1 MNLKKCFIQI
11 QILNLAYMK
20 YERIFTETPKIA
32 IWDRIDILT
41 TLNGVKK
48 QLEIKSSNQN
58 INLSEKLIIEKA
70 KGVAF
75 CIRSSRDLFSQSNSK
90 NLTPS
95 LTSLYYGT
103 YNLLSALMIG
113 NVANDLTLESIEN
126 FSKNG
131 GHGLKSIY
139 NSPTFDLAND
149 EFIYCCNNGFYK
161 ELLKSFG
168 YNFENI
174 VMPQNYK
181 KFKDI
186 PEIEIHKLI
195 SLKDLL
201 SRIPELKN
209 IYVEIFQEQP
219 NYLNYFAINQY
230 NENKGKYSISIDENQ
245 NTDFLKSEQINNI
258 LNLPKE
264 FIFEYKKTN
273 SSPNEQFIC
282 ENIPSELINFNPK
295 YSSPIANDCQIKQL
309 LGIDDMLLL
318 YFKLFYILSIW
329 TRYRPNLWRE
339 VCDGQY
345 DQYRSLFTILTDA
358 AERVIPNLFL
368 DKFYERRI
376 ILASQSYWG

>member
-1 MNLKKCFIQI
+1 ME
-11 QILNLAYMK
+11 
-20 YERIFTETPKIA
+20 YERIYTETPKTA

-48 QLEIKSSNQN
+48 QLEIKSSRLN
-58 INLSEKLIIEKA
+58 INLSEELIVEKA

-75 CIRSSRDLFSQSNSK
+75 CIRSSRDLFNQSSSK

-103 YNLLSALMIG
+103 YNFLSALMIG
-113 NVANDLTLESIEN
+113 DITNNLTLENIEN

-131 GHGLKSIY
+131 GHGIKSIY
-139 NSPTFDLAND
+139 NSPTTDLAND

-161 ELLKSFG
+161 ELLKNFG
-168 YNFENI
+168 YEFENI
-174 VMPQNYK
+174 VMLTNYK
-181 KFKDI
+181 KIEGI
-186 PEIEIHKLI
+186 PDPEIHKLI

-219 NYLNYFAINQY
+219 NYLNYFATKLY
-230 NENKGKYSISIDENQ
+230 DKNKGNYSISISENQ
-245 NTDFLKSEQINNI
+245 NTHFLKAEQINTI
-258 LNLPKE
+258 LNLPE
-264 FIFEYKKTN
+264 EYVFEYKKTN
-273 SSPNEQFIC
+273 SAPYEQFYC
-282 ENIPSELINFNPK
+282 DNLPGELINLNPK
-295 YSSPIANDCQIKQL
+295 YNSPIANDCQIKPL

-339 VCDGQY
+339 VCEGKHDH
-345 DQYRSLFTILTDA
+345 YRSLFSILTDV

-368 DKFYERRI
+368 DKFYGRRFL
-376 ILASQSYWG
+376 LASHSYWG